1 MSNFE
6 KDRAIGTPTLP
17 LPGPAQP
24 SSDQVFDEYPE
35 TYEVPVWTEDD
46 GRKWEIEPLHE
57 QCEHAEGC
65 LEPTYYVGRL
75 GESQTQ
81 LCAHHFE
88 QLVRNKC
95 TLTFET
101 YC

>member
-1 MSNFE
+1 MDLSRVHDSE
-6 KDRAIGTPTLP
+6 
-17 LPGPAQP
+17 
-24 SSDQVFDEYPE
+24 EY
-35 TYEVPVWTEDD
+35 TVPVWIEDD
-46 GRKWEIEPLHE
+46 GRKWVIELLHD

-81 LCAHHFE
+81 LCAYHFE
-88 QLVRNKC
+88 QFVRNKC
-95 TLTFET
+95 THTFET